1 MDEVFYRI
9 ADAARI
15 LKIKEHN
22 FHDAGSM
29 GKLPIYVCSS
39 IFNLFYLKVTVGP
52 DDVEDYFNES
62 EIQAPWNE
70 NTRLPS
76 PEHMQLS
83 TTCLK
88 RYFAGDLEAKVVPK
102 PDIENGNLLIRFGLY
117 NSDKEPL
124 KVKDVNLLILAK
136 DLYKIQSRL
145 KARQGKNSN
154 PNKNINN
161 ETDSC
166 IDDTESS
173 KKTSAI
179 IDQKD
184 CNADIDS
191 TDVTET
197 NTGIQKV
204 KKRKKLLPMQRETSE
219 GLVLIYDLLEHYN
232 IGYLDELSG
241 MAAWGRVVSAEYE
254 HDSIEENKK
263 TYIIFDTGT
272 KLLRTEFLE
281 KYRKRFK
288 TEI

>member
-15 LKIKEHN
+15 LEIKEHN
-22 FHDAGSM
+22 VHDAGSM

-179 IDQKD
+179 IEQKVINFNELKQWLFETWETEGRPNNRTFFPRILKRYVNKAGSPITQVFSAGD
-184 CNADIDS
+184 EAGISYRLS
-191 TDVTET
+191 TG
-197 NTGIQKV
+197 NTGDI
-204 KKRKKLLPMQRETSE
+204 RKKTIANHISQFKK
-219 GLVLIYDLLEHYN
+219 
-232 IGYLDELSG
+232 LSG
-241 MAAWGRVVSAEYE
+241 
-254 HDSIEENKK
+254 K
-263 TYIIFDTGT
+263 
-272 KLLRTEFLE
+272 
-281 KYRKRFK
+281 
-288 TEI
+288 